1 MFRYFC
7 YLYLPSIAGVDPTD
21 KCPECKA
28 KLETGPGAINFSL
41 NLADLSILVDCMEC
55 RVRVKLKG
63 MLGAK
68 QRAVLSC
75 GM

>member
-1 MFRYFC
+1 M
-7 YLYLPSIAGVDPTD
+7 DPTD

-28 KLETGPGAINFSL
+28 KLETGQRAVNFSL
-41 NLADLSILVDCMEC
+41 NLADFSILVDCMEC
-55 RVRVKLKG
+55 GVRVRVKG

-68 QRAVLSC
+68 QRAVVSC